1 MFINLLNFNS
11 IRSSV
16 YKSIEFRIVSSLV
29 FINLFLLVDPAAGD
43 AADES
48 GSSAPPRQQS

>member
-1 MFINLLNFNS
+1 M
-11 IRSSV
+11 
-16 YKSIEFRIVSSLV
+16 

-48 GSSAPPRQQS
+48 GSSAPPRQQSLKTFRGEDNNLDL